1 MLAVKTPIGA
11 AFHTHHIVAKFHN
24 RKVKAAQPHI
34 RHQSPR
40 ESLYPSLSTSSGTRA
55 PSIKPPL
62 TPHQPRL
69 RRRAESNTINNGRI
83 PRHLFVDTIDFIR
96 YRGAIYLHP
105 IREYKISKHSLI
117 INLWRVSFSQ
127 KKKIHIFAL

>member
-11 AFHTHHIVAKFHN
+11 AFHTHHIVAKFHK
-24 RKVKAAQPHI
+24 RKVIAAHPHM

-40 ESLYPSLSTSSGTRA
+40 ESLYPSLNTSNGTRA

-69 RRRAESNTINNGRI
+69 RSSAESNTINSGRI
-83 PRHLFVDTIDFIR
+83 PLLIFVDFIR
-96 YRGAIYLHP
+96 YSSYHEA
-105 IREYKISKHSLI
+105 
-117 INLWRVSFSQ
+117 INLPTPYKSTKVVN
-127 KKKIHIFAL
+127 IH

>member
-24 RKVKAAQPHI
+24 KNVIAAQPHI

-40 ESLYPSLSTSSGTRA
+40 ESLYPSLKTNNGTRA

-69 RRRAESNTINNGRI
+69 RSNTDSNTINNGRI
-83 PRHLFVDTIDFIR
+83 PRHLFAYIVD
-96 YRGAIYLHP
+96 
-105 IREYKISKHSLI
+105 SVSL
-117 INLWRVSFSQ
+117 LQ
-127 KKKIHIFAL
+127 GKIFAPSNRAQK